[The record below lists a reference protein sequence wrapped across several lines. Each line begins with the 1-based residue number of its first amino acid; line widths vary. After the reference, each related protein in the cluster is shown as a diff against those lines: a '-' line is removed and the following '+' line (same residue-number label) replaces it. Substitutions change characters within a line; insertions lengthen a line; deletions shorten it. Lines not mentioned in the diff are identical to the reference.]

1 MPHAFRSIATLG
13 LAAVAVSACATR
25 QSAESDSVDT
35 QGRLVRA
42 IFQPDIKKRSQFDGK
57 AFQSKAVRTKE
68 FRTGEAHVD
77 REFHGGDRAFNVTAR
92 QGRDYGAE
100 SSRFQEMV
108 SPMAAKT
115 ARTST
120 SRFERQEARTKAF
133 HDAEKTA
140 RTTTTT
146 SAESRR
152 FKKPGPASIPHR
164 LARRT
169 TRSAGATS

>member
-1 MPHAFRSIATLG
+1 MT
-13 LAAVAVSACATR
+13 
-25 QSAESDSVDT
+25 
-35 QGRLVRA
+35 
-42 IFQPDIKKRSQFDGK
+42 
-57 AFQSKAVRTKE
+57 
-68 FRTGEAHVD
+68 
-77 REFHGGDRAFNVTAR
+77 TAPK
-92 QGRDYGAE
+92 

-120 SRFERQEARTKAF
+120 SRFEGQEARTKAF

-152 FKKPGPASIPHR
+152 FKKPGTREYSAA
-164 LARRT
+164 ARAQENPIRGSDLVIGE
-169 TRSAGATS
+169 SAGSAPGGTTEDGRLLSVPADLRPDSSSVIGTAAGKPLSIDDVRRILNKGSR